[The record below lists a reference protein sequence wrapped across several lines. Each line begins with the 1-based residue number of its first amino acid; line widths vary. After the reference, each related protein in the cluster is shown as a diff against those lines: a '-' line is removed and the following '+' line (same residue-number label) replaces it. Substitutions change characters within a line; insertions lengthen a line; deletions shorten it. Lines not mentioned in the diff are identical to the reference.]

1 MELPWIRGFHIIGS
15 MNMISIRFQITMKRE
30 SFMQLHDK
38 GAPPQS
44 RVGKKTPKRSK
55 KETSIKTALN
65 LQDHCELKCNRFTFL
80 VFTSNNIYL
89 FSPECLSHCFTKA
102 QVFSLAIND
111 HDQYS

>member
-1 MELPWIRGFHIIGS
+1 

-65 LQDHCELKCNRFTFL
+65 LQDHCEFICNRFTF
-80 VFTSNNIYL
+80 FGFHIQQYL
-89 FSPECLSHCFTKA
+89 SVVHLMQSISPECLSHCFTKA
-102 QVFSLAIND
+102 QVFYLAIND